1 MFRYLREYRFSITL
15 LLLLLIPVFAIDTAT
30 RTPRDYRFHDRVVL
44 FLTTPIQTVISLSL
58 EQITSSF
65 ENYIYLWNTRK
76 EHQKMVEENRR
87 LLGKIASLREMQ
99 QENSRLRKLLDF
111 NSSHQLQSVIA
122 RVIAKDVS
130 TEFRAIRINR
140 GESSGIRK
148 NMAVI
153 TDEGV
158 VGRVLRTTKTTA
170 DIVTIL
176 DLLSAVDAIVERSRA
191 RGIVE
196 GMTDE
201 VCQLKFVIRTDDI
214 EPGDLLITSGLG
226 GIFPKGIPVG
236 TVSKANRKAYGISQE
251 VEVRP
256 SVDFSRLE
264 EVMVITNSGAG
275 PSAAFTEA
283 LTQTLGVEDPAE
295 GGSAPTRPQASA
307 SAAPS
312 TPPTETKQGPANP

>member
-15 LLLLLIPVFAIDTAT
+15 ILLLLIPVFAIDTAT
-30 RTPRDYRFHDRVVL
+30 RAPREYRLHDRAVL
-44 FLTTPIQTVISLSL
+44 FVTAPIQGAISWTL
-58 EQITSSF
+58 EHATSAF

-76 EHQKMVEENRR
+76 EHQKMIEENRK

-99 QENSRLRKLLDF
+99 QENTRLRKLLDF
-111 NSSHQLQSVIA
+111 NSNHQLQSVIA

-130 TEFRAIRINR
+130 SEFRAIRINR
-140 GESSGIRK
+140 GETSGVRK

-158 VGRVLRTTKTTA
+158 VGRVLRTTRTTA
-170 DIVTIL
+170 DVVTML
-176 DLLSAVDAIVERSRA
+176 DLLSAVDSIVERSRA
-191 RGIVE
+191 RGVVE

-201 VCQLKFVIRTDDI
+201 VCQLKFIIRTDDI

-226 GIFPKGIPVG
+226 GIYPKGIPVG

-264 EVMVITNSGAG
+264 EVMVVTTTGLG
-275 PSAAFTEA
+275 PSTQFDDA
-283 LTQTLGVEDPAE
+283 LEQMTSEDPKKEKSSLPTPTPSPAASVKPPQPPGAE
-295 GGSAPTRPQASA
+295 KT
-307 SAAPS
+307 
-312 TPPTETKQGPANP
+312 

>member
-15 LLLLLIPVFAIDTAT
+15 LFLLLIPVVAIDTAT
-30 RTPRDYRFHDRVVL
+30 RAPREYRFHDRAIL
-44 FLTTPIQTVISLSL
+44 FITTPIQTLISWGLNKA
-58 EQITSSF
+58 SSGI

-76 EHQKMVEENRR
+76 EHQTMIEENRR

-99 QENSRLRKLLDF
+99 QENVRLRKLLDF
-111 NSSHQLQSVIA
+111 TSTHQLQSVIA

-140 GESSGIRK
+140 GESSGIHR

-153 TDEGV
+153 TDEGI

-170 DIVTIL
+170 DVVTML
-176 DLLSAVDAIVERSRA
+176 DLLSAVDSIVERSRA

-264 EVMVITNSGAG
+264 EVMVITSAG
-275 PSAAFTEA
+275 
-283 LTQTLGVEDPAE
+283 LGPTADFDQEVEEPTAEEGSSPA
-295 GGSAPTRPQASA
+295 PSA
-307 SAAPS
+307 SAIPSPNASPTASPSSS
-312 TPPTETKQGPANP
+312 TPKNR

>member
-15 LLLLLIPVFAIDTAT
+15 ILLLLIPVFAIDTAT
-30 RTPRDYRFHDRVVL
+30 RAPREYRFHDKAVL
-44 FLTTPIQTVISLSL
+44 FVTAPIQGAISWTL
-58 EQITSSF
+58 EYATSAF

-76 EHQKMVEENRR
+76 EHQKMIEENRK

-99 QENSRLRKLLDF
+99 QENTRLRKLLDF
-111 NSSHQLQSVIA
+111 NSNHQLESVIA

-130 TEFRAIRINR
+130 SEFRAIRINR
-140 GESSGIRK
+140 GETSGVRK

-158 VGRVLRTTKTTA
+158 VGRVLRTTRTTA
-170 DIVTIL
+170 DVVTML
-176 DLLSAVDAIVERSRA
+176 DLLSAVDSIVERSRA
-191 RGIVE
+191 RGVVE

-201 VCQLKFVIRTDDI
+201 VCQLKFIIRTDDI

-226 GIFPKGIPVG
+226 GIYPKGIPVG

-264 EVMVITNSGAG
+264 EVMVVTTTGLG
-275 PSAAFTEA
+275 PSTQFDEA
-283 LTQTLGVEDPAE
+283 LEQMTSEDPKEEKSSLPTPTPSPAASTKPSQPPGAE
-295 GGSAPTRPQASA
+295 KT
-307 SAAPS
+307 
-312 TPPTETKQGPANP
+312 